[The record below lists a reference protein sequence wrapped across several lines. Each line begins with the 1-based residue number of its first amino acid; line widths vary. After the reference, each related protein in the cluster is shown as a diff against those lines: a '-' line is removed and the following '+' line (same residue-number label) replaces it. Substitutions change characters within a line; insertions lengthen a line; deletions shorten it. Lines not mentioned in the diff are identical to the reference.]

1 MNVNQMSSF
10 IAVCKCKSFS
20 KAANEMFIS
29 QPALSK
35 QIATLEE
42 ELGVSLIIRNKRGLV
57 ELTPI
62 GEEYLEAFKKT
73 LEILNEAA
81 FRANSLGFEKKY
93 RYRIGVMDGWMIP
106 SLIKKCSKLF
116 KENFP
121 HIELCFDLYSPE
133 MLISLAYSGYL
144 DFIITIETGKDI
156 PKGYTTHR
164 LIDINSIIF
173 VAATNKAVQN
183 GIIDLSQLK
192 DQTLFLL
199 PEASLLRTNFQK
211 IKDMLNSDNILYKEL
226 STVSSIMMN
235 VLTGNDYS
243 ISDEWSLHK
252 YSNLFCSLVLPD
264 ITSSV
269 YTYSKDMHMPEVTQ
283 AVMDCV
289 SIWANTAKT
298 EFIY

>member
-1 MNVNQMSSF
+1 MSSF
-10 IAVCKCKSFS
+10 IAVCKSQSFS

-42 ELGVSLIIRNKRGLV
+42 ELGVCLIARNKRGLI

-62 GEEYLEAFKKT
+62 GEEYLKTFKKT
-73 LEILNEAA
+73 LEMLNETA
-81 FRANSLGFEKKY
+81 FRTKSLGFEKKY

-106 SLIKKCSKLF
+106 SLIKRCSKLF
-116 KENFP
+116 EEKFS
-121 HIELCFDLYSPE
+121 HIELSFDLYSPE
-133 MLISLAYSGYL
+133 MLISLAYNGYL
-144 DFIITIETGKDI
+144 DFIITIEMGKAI
-156 PKGYTTHR
+156 PKGYNTYR
-164 LIDINSIIF
+164 LTDINSIIF

-192 DQTLFLL
+192 HQTLFLL
-199 PEASLLRTNFQK
+199 PAASLLRTNFQK
-211 IKDMLNSDNILYKEL
+211 IKVMLESDNILYKEL

-235 VLTGNDYS
+235 VLTGNNFS
-243 ISDEWSLHK
+243 ISDDWSLHK
-252 YSNLFCSLVLPD
+252 YSNLFCSMVLPD

-269 YTYSKDMHMPEVTQ
+269 YIYSKDMHMPDVTQ

-289 SIWANTAKT
+289 SIWANTKKI
-298 EFIY
+298 EFTI